1 MFHRRPFY
9 LFEKNLSCRN
19 VGSNAF
25 CLNSSFQYFL
35 LAWLSFCI
43 LFFVGL
49 FWSAFVFLF
58 QSGCVS
64 SCLFFCLFVFLF
76 YVYFCLFVF
85 VCLCFC
91 FMSILGVFCTWFVV
105 LCLSLFVFS
114 FFLFLS
120 VFCLFLSVFCLF
132 LSVLVLSLY
141 ISSVHVSVY
150 LRFCL
155 TCHDL
160 MTKCRR
166 SVFAKPSWPL
176 FLNSF
181 LMSIKSLKDSMN
193 WHNFVQ
199 NT

>member
-1 MFHRRPFY
+1 MIQLNFY
-9 LFEKNLSCRN
+9 SVF
-19 VGSNAF
+19 
-25 CLNSSFQYFL
+25 YFL
-35 LAWLSFCI
+35 LVYFGLLLRFCFS
-43 LFFVGL
+43 LV
-49 FWSAFVFLF
+49 VFLAVCF
-58 QSGCVS
+58 S
-64 SCLFFCLFVFLF
+64 
-76 YVYFCLFVF
+76 

-91 FMSILGVFCTWFVV
+91 FMSISVCLCFCVCFCQSLSIWGVFFTWFVV

-120 VFCLFLSVFCLF
+120 VFCLFLSV
-132 LSVLVLSLY
+132 LVLSLS

-176 FLNSF
+176 FLNSLF
-181 LMSIKSLKDSMN
+181 DV
-193 WHNFVQ
+193 F
-199 NT
+199 